1 MTSFM
6 SSNSSF
12 KYAGSRSFQSPPVH
26 PQLEAEVIMIGLLDL
41 LELYGAV
48 LVWIAPRASG

>member
-26 PQLEAEVIMIGLLDL
+26 PQAEVIMIGFLDL
-41 LELYGAV
+41 LELYGAL
-48 LVWIAPRASG
+48 LVWIAPRAGG